1 MSRAQKVGMIAMQQ
15 SKEDRSLG
23 DLFSE
28 LSRETST
35 LIRQEVALAKSEMTD
50 KATTVGKNVGF
61 LAVGGAVAYAGFLV
75 LLGALVIILALF
87 LPWWLSALIVGFVV
101 AAVGY
106 ALVQK
111 GLSTLKQV
119 DMAPRETIDSLKE
132 DKEWAKR
139 QIS

>member
-1 MSRAQKVGMIAMQQ
+1 MIAMQQ

-101 AAVGY
+101 AAAGY

>member
-1 MSRAQKVGMIAMQQ
+1 MQQ
-15 SKEDRSLG
+15 SREDRSLG
-23 DLFSE
+23 ELFSE

-35 LIRQEVALAKSEMTD
+35 LFRQEIALAKTEMTE
-50 KATTVGKNVGF
+50 KATTVGKNVGV

-75 LLGALVIILALF
+75 LLGAIVVILALF

-119 DMAPRETIDSLKE
+119 DMAPRETIETLKE
-132 DKEWAKR
+132 DKEWVKE
-139 QIS
+139 QVS

>member
-1 MSRAQKVGMIAMQQ
+1 MIAMQQ

>member
-1 MSRAQKVGMIAMQQ
+1 MIAMQQ

-119 DMAPRETIDSLKE
+119 DMAPRETIESLKE